1 MSTSKAGLSRR
12 SFLKSTSLAAAAAAL
27 PASFAEA
34 ERQSTG
40 SGSGKP
46 GQRPNIVLF
55 VADEFRA
62 DFVGALGKNPTTRT
76 PNFDA
81 MANRGTMFQN
91 AVTNQPLCSPSRA
104 CMMTGCYATKAGVW
118 KLGLEMS
125 HTLPTLARV
134 LRKNG
139 YSTNFIGKW
148 HLSEVEKNNRKTLG
162 WVPPGP
168 SRGGFDDLW
177 QGANVLELTSFP
189 YHGTIWDNDGKPITY
204 KDEYRTVFL
213 TDLAVKF
220 LKQPHDKP
228 FLLYFSQLEPHQQN
242 SDNNDFSPPKG
253 YADRFRDPFV
263 PPDLLHLPGNW
274 QSQLPNYYGDV
285 EAIDESMGRILKT
298 LDEQNLTDN
307 TIVAFLSDH
316 GCTFYTHKGEY
327 KRAPQDS
334 AIRIPFQ
341 FQGPGF
347 NQALKLPQIASTIDL
362 TPTLLDAVGIKPPAV
377 MQGRSLMPLLTSP
390 EARQSWDNTAFIQIS
405 ASRIAREIRTSEWC
419 YSACAPN
426 EPEGAGNRI
435 PASPVYE
442 DAYLYNIYGDPAEQL
457 NLVNRPE
464 YKKIKTH
471 LREITEKRIVEAGE
485 APAKINPSHGTY

>member
-1 MSTSKAGLSRR
+1 MARLLDSITNRR
-12 SFLKSTSLAAAAAAL
+12 DFLKTSGMAAAGVVAL
-27 PASFAEA
+27 
-34 ERQSTG
+34 QTG
-40 SGSGKP
+40 SRAARGETGKSSR
-46 GQRPNIVLF
+46 RPNIILF

-62 DFVGALGKNPTTRT
+62 DFVGALGRNPTTRT
-76 PNFDA
+76 PNLDA
-81 MANRGTMFQN
+81 MANRGTMFRN

-118 KLGLEMS
+118 KLGLQLSE
-125 HTLPTLARV
+125 TLPTLARV
-134 LRKNG
+134 LKKNG

-148 HLSEVEKNNRKTLG
+148 HLSPENQNIPKTLE

-168 SRGGFDDLW
+168 ARGGFDDLW
-177 QGANVLELTSFP
+177 EGANVPEMTSHP
-189 YHGTIWDNDGKPITY
+189 YYGTIWDNNGNPITY
-204 KDEYRTVFL
+204 KNEYRVDFL

-242 SDNNDFSPPKG
+242 SHNNDFVPPKG
-253 YADRFRDPFV
+253 WAKRFQDPFI
-263 PPDLLHLPGNW
+263 PPDLLPLPGNW

-298 LDEQNLTDN
+298 LDEEHLTEK
-307 TIVAFLSDH
+307 TIVAFASDH

-347 NQALKLPQIASTIDL
+347 NTALKLDQVVSTIDL
-362 TPTLLDAVGIKPPAV
+362 TPTLLDAVGIEVPEV
-377 MQGRSLMPLLTSP
+377 MQGKSMMPLLTSA
-390 EARQSWDNTAFIQIS
+390 EARESWDNTAFFQIS
-405 ASRIAREIRTSEWC
+405 ASRIARGVRTSEWC
-419 YSACAPN
+419 YSACAPGSTVGNKGN
-426 EPEGAGNRI
+426 ETPSSSEY
-435 PASPVYE
+435 V
-442 DAYLYNIYGDPAEQL
+442 DAYLYSLYGDPAELL

-464 YKKIKTH
+464 YRDIKAH
-471 LREITEKRIVEAGE
+471 LREVTKKRIVAAGE
-485 APAKINPSHGTY
+485 APANIRSSEGTF